1 VQPDV
6 ERKVRVPMDESA
18 VNIVKNETMTVVSIN
33 GPMTIDRIGEI
44 RDGMLQAFGLGNE
57 VRLSMAAVTEVDL
70 TGLQL
75 LCSSHR
81 TAIAKGLAFSVQDTD
96 AEALSSVIELAGMWR
111 YNGCSQDTGG
121 TCVWKREII

>member
-1 VQPDV
+1 
-6 ERKVRVPMDESA
+6 MDESA

-44 RDGMLQAFGLGNE
+44 RDGMLEAFGLGNE
-57 VRLSMAAVTEVDL
+57 VQLSMAAVTEVDL

-81 TAIAKGLAFSVQDTD
+81 TAIDRGVAFSVHDTD
-96 AEALSSVIELAGMWR
+96 AEALSSVIELAGMRR
-111 YNGCSQDTGG
+111 YNGCAQDTAG
-121 TCVWKREII
+121 TCVCNREDI

>member
-1 VQPDV
+1 
-6 ERKVRVPMDESA
+6 MDESA
-18 VNIVKNETMTVVSIN
+18 VHIVENPTVTVVSIN
-33 GPMTIDRIGEI
+33 GPMTIDRIAEI

-81 TAIAKGLAFSVQDTD
+81 TAIARGLAFSVQDTD

-111 YNGCSQDTGG
+111 YNGCAQDTAGS
-121 TCVWKREII
+121 CVWKREVI